1 MKRVIS
7 YLRGKE
13 KHELTITIPNY
24 LRIISFG
31 DASFGDCRETR
42 RSSTGD
48 INTLGGSIISWRS
61 QKTKTVCLSSTEAE
75 YIALMEMSKEQ
86 KFLVMSMEEVFD
98 VELPCYL
105 YEDNKAAVYLTKNM
119 HISSRTKHIDIKY
132 HYIQEHI
139 KNKMG
144 EVLPID
150 SEDNY
155 VDILTKNVNVKVF
168 EKLSNGIL
176 NGFRDDFGKA
186 IFSNNQREN
195 V

>member
-119 HISSRTKHIDIKY
+119 HISSRTKHIHIKY